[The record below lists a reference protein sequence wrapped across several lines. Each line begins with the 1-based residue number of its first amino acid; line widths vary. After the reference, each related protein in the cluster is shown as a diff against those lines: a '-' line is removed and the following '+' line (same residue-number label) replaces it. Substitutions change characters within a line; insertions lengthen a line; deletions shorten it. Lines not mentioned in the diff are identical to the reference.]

1 MEITSFPQDR
11 HFRAALPDCAF
22 LSQSL
27 ISSGNNA
34 HSAVTNSI
42 DYPKRDHGQPD
53 GSKIPVSE
61 SVAR

>member
-1 MEITSFPQDR
+1 MEITRFPQVR
-11 HFRAALPDCAF
+11 HLRAALLDYAV

-34 HSAVTNSI
+34 RLAVTNSI
-42 DYPKRDHGQPD
+42 DYPKRGHGQPD